1 MINDENRFR
10 AILRNYNIV
19 NITELRHKKGS
30 LFYTYEKI
38 AEKHTLAFPN
48 FILNFNRA
56 LSIYPDIIQN
66 VKNNPIKFTFLCE
79 NVIVNLITAIED
91 YLRTAFMTIAYITTM
106 EDLFFRYG
114 KNGFNEIGE
123 VDKFNKRIR
132 KLRVNLRLSYD
143 NIDLLRNVKLYALL
157 PPIRQLSFQEKNIV
171 RCAYQLLNIELS
183 ELFPTLWQKIFSDE
197 SSSYSQLRHKIIHSG
212 AKGSLF
218 GPEIDLS
225 TVEACYKDIAEFV
238 YNIDKKLVKEFPDQT
253 ILGG

>member
-1 MINDENRFR
+1 MINDENSFR

-19 NITELRHKKGS
+19 NITELRHKEGS

-38 AEKHTLAFPN
+38 EDKHSLVFPN

-66 VKNNPIKFTFLCE
+66 IESNQIKFYFLCE

-91 YLRTAFMTIAYITTM
+91 YLRSAFMTIAYISTL

-114 KNGFNEIGE
+114 NNGFNEIGE
-123 VDKFNKRIR
+123 VKKFNNRIKR
-132 KLRVNLRLSYD
+132 LRVNLRLNYD

-157 PPIRQLSFQEKNIV
+157 PPIRQLSFQEKDIV
-171 RCAYQLLNIELS
+171 RCAFQLLNIELS
-183 ELFPTLWQKIFSDE
+183 DLFPTLWQKIFSDE
-197 SSSYSQLRHKIIHSG
+197 SSSYKWLRNRIIHSG

-225 TVEACYKDIAEFV
+225 TVESCYRDIAKFV
-238 YNIDKKLVKEFPDQT
+238 YNIDKKLVEEFLEQT